1 MPWGQYD
8 HLDHYRFLCEMEDKH
23 HLHPD
28 AISYIRG
35 LVSRIEEYE
44 NQQDEFDSELM
55 RLGSEIDQLKT
66 DKFELEEDLIEA
78 NDLIKELKSQLEK
91 K

>member
-1 MPWGQYD
+1 MPWGKFD
-8 HLDHYRFLCEMEDKH
+8 HLDHYHFLCEMEDKH

-35 LVSRIEEYE
+35 LVSRIEDHE
-44 NQQDEFDSELM
+44 NQQDEFDKELTQ
-55 RLGSEIDQLKT
+55 LQSEIEELESDRL
-66 DKFELEEDLIEA
+66 ELEEDLIEA

>member
-1 MPWGQYD
+1 MTWGKYS
-8 HLDHYRFLCEMEDKH
+8 HLSTYHFLQALEAEGV
-23 HLHPD
+23 HPD

-44 NQQDEFDSELM
+44 NQQDAFDKELTQ
-55 RLGSEIDQLKT
+55 LQSEIEELESDRL
-66 DKFELEEDLIEA
+66 ELEEDLIEA